1 MITQIRLTIDRLES
15 YAVIDNE
22 ISINMEFTEICT
34 NGLTRDQIR
43 SLNEI
48 NRILLGHHVH
58 NTIKHLLNDEV
69 NFYKLLI
76 KRLHIVKP
84 K

>member
-1 MITQIRLTIDRLES
+1 MITEIRLTIDRIES

-22 ISINMEFTEICT
+22 ISINMEFIEICT
-34 NGLTRDQIR
+34 DGLTRDQIR

-58 NTIKHLLNDEV
+58 NTIKHLLDDEV

-76 KRLHIVKP
+76 KRVLLGK